1 MPGRRRGLLK
11 PPAVRSLT
19 SDDRG
24 ELEQFSCRNFH
35 EPWSDLVEE
44 LVQTLLADE
53 IEAGRIRSSGL
64 WPDGEALAAVIAWRP
79 MDDAGDIHSIVLA
92 VRNGHRRRGYGRIL
106 KAALVE
112 TARATGARSITSEV
126 DYDNTPMIELNAAF
140 NCTIVHSPDR
150 RTCTC
155 IIPIH

>member
-1 MPGRRRGLLK
+1 MR
-11 PPAVRSLT
+11 ANAANAASFTVR
-19 SDDRG
+19 
-24 ELEQFSCRNFH
+24 
-35 EPWSDLVEE
+35 
-44 LVQTLLADE
+44 
-53 IEAGRIRSSGL
+53 RIRSRGL
-64 WPDGEALAAVIAWRP
+64 WPDGEALAAVIAWHP

-106 KAALVE
+106 KAAL
-112 TARATGARSITSEV
+112 ARATGARSITSEV

-155 IIPIH
+155 IIPIR